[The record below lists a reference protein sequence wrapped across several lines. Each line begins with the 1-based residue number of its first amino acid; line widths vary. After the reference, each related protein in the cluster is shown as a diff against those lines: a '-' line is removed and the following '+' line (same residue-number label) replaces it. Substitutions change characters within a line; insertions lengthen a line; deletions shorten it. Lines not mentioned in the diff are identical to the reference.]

1 MLTIDHQ
8 AGLEAL
14 LLVRKG
20 FIPKAICQYDAWLQ
34 PDVGHSYCFDGQQ
47 CMDMLTYSYSNVCL
61 VKERSRSC
69 DWGAA
74 KWEAALAFIKM
85 YLKAAVHP
93 LLLSFF
99 SVL

>member
-1 MLTIDHQ
+1 
-8 AGLEAL
+8 
-14 LLVRKG
+14 
-20 FIPKAICQYDAWLQ
+20 
-34 PDVGHSYCFDGQQ
+34 
-47 CMDMLTYSYSNVCL
+47 MDMLTYSYSNVCL